1 MTRIASSSP
10 GRIRVKDPALRG
22 RDCLSRVHK
31 ELAPLEGVRELRP
44 NLVAGSIVVFFD
56 HGEVSPAKLE
66 QRIEQALDAA
76 LAAPRKARRSIHNRV
91 NRAAKIG
98 MLGMPGRIA
107 GAGGDRQQALAC
119 SHRRRLRRLSRGAP
133 RAASQGLAA
142 LIHARGR

>member
-31 ELAPLEGVRELRP
+31 ELAPLEGVRELSP

-56 HGEVSPAKLE
+56 HGEVGPAKLE

-98 MLGMPGRIA
+98 MLGSL
-107 GAGGDRQQALAC
+107 GASLALAATGNKRWHAVTGGVFVAC
-119 SHRRRLRRLSRGAP
+119 LGVHLGLHRKALLR
-133 RAASQGLAA
+133 
-142 LIHARGR
+142 

>member
-10 GRIRVKDPALRG
+10 GRIRIKDPALRR

-98 MLGMPGRIA
+98 MLGSL
-107 GAGGDRQQALAC
+107 GASLALAATGNKRWHAVTGGVFVAC
-119 SHRRRLRRLSRGAP
+119 LGVHLGLHRKALLR
-133 RAASQGLAA
+133 
-142 LIHARGR
+142 

>member
-1 MTRIASSSP
+1 MTRIAPSSP

-98 MLGMPGRIA
+98 MLGSL
-107 GAGGDRQQALAC
+107 GASLALAATGNKRWHAVTGGVFVAC
-119 SHRRRLRRLSRGAP
+119 LGVHLGLHRKALLR
-133 RAASQGLAA
+133 
-142 LIHARGR
+142 

>member
-66 QRIEQALDAA
+66 QRIEQALDAV

-98 MLGMPGRIA
+98 MLGSL
-107 GAGGDRQQALAC
+107 GASLALAATGNKRWHAVTGGVFVAC
-119 SHRRRLRRLSRGAP
+119 LGVHLGLHRKALLR
-133 RAASQGLAA
+133 
-142 LIHARGR
+142 

>member
-98 MLGMPGRIA
+98 MLGSL
-107 GAGGDRQQALAC
+107 GASLALAATGNKRWHAVTGGVFVAC
-119 SHRRRLRRLSRGAP
+119 LGVHLGLHRKDLLR
-133 RAASQGLAA
+133 
-142 LIHARGR
+142 

>member
-10 GRIRVKDPALRG
+10 GRIRIKDPALRG

-56 HGEVSPAKLE
+56 HGEVGPANLE
-66 QRIEQALDAA
+66 QRIQQALDAA

-98 MLGMPGRIA
+98 MLGSL
-107 GAGGDRQQALAC
+107 GASLALAATGNKRWHAVTGGVFVAC
-119 SHRRRLRRLSRGAP
+119 LGVHLGLHRKALLR
-133 RAASQGLAA
+133 
-142 LIHARGR
+142 